1 MLRAAVVYG
10 LALAAFALL
19 LEWIQS
25 RHILRFIDTEFYVGC
40 LAILFTALGL
50 WIGTRLTARRNDG
63 PFNPNNR
70 ALIALGISARE
81 NEVLGLMAAGHSN
94 KEIARLLEISP
105 NTVKTHVTNVF
116 AKLDA
121 NRRTR
126 AIRNARALG
135 ILP

>member
-10 LALAAFALL
+10 FALATFALL
-19 LEWIQS
+19 LEWIQFS
-25 RHILRFIDTEFYVGC
+25 HVLRLIDTDIYVGC

-50 WIGTRLTARRNDG
+50 WIGVRLTGKRHEG
-63 PFNPNNR
+63 PFSPNER
-70 ALIALGISARE
+70 TLLALGISARE
-81 NEVLGLMAAGHSN
+81 NEVLRLLAAGHSN
-94 KEIARLLEISP
+94 KEIARLLAISL
-105 NTVKTHVTNVF
+105 NTVKTHVTNVL

-126 AIRNARALG
+126 AISNARALG

>member
-1 MLRAAVVYG
+1 MLRASVVYG
-10 LALAAFALL
+10 FTLAAFAFL
-19 LEWIQS
+19 LEWLQFG
-25 RHILRFIDTEFYVGC
+25 RVLGVIDTDIYVGF
-40 LAILFTALGL
+40 LAILFTVLGL
-50 WIGTRLTARRNDG
+50 WVGVRLTGKPQDG
-63 PFNPNNR
+63 PFSPNER
-70 ALIALGISARE
+70 ALLSLGISARE
-81 NEVLGLMAAGHSN
+81 NQVLRLLAAGHSN

-105 NTVKTHVTNVF
+105 NTVKTHVTNVL